1 MKKTRPAAG
10 TAPAPVPVPVLFV
23 LLQNTLMLD
32 VAGPAEVLRLAS
44 QLDPAGTGE
53 PAARFALQYV
63 GPTPSVH
70 TSIGLPLAGIS
81 PLPDALPDG
90 AIVVL
95 VGVATHADPALR
107 AEVEASHDAAAA
119 WLQRVVAPSA
129 CRLMC
134 VCSGALLAARAGLLD
149 GRQCTTHHALCGTLR
164 AIAPRAR
171 VLDDRL
177 YVADGAISTS
187 AGITA
192 GIDMMLHMLA
202 DAAGPRTACAVARNM
217 VVYMRRGGGDPQ
229 LSPWLSGRNHLH
241 PGIHRVQDALA
252 SDPAR
257 NWTVEQ
263 MADIACSSTRHLSR
277 LFQEHTGSSPLD
289 HLHRLRIALAHEL
302 LAHSA
307 LDMEAV
313 AERAGFGSARHLR
326 RVWRK
331 YHDAA
336 PSSGRR
342 AAPDA
347 FPVEERNSALR
358 ETTHTPG

>member
-1 MKKTRPAAG
+1 MRKTTPAAG
-10 TAPAPVPVPVLFV
+10 AAPVPVLFV

-44 QLDPAGTGE
+44 QLDPADTGE
-53 PAARFALQYV
+53 PAARFALRYV
-63 GPTPSVH
+63 GPAPAVR
-70 TSIGLPLAGIS
+70 TSIGLPLAGIA
-81 PLPDALPDG
+81 PLPDVLPDG

-95 VGVATHADPALR
+95 VGVASHVDAALR
-107 AEVEASHDAAAA
+107 AEVEASHDAAVA
-119 WLQRVVAPSA
+119 WLKRVVAPSA

-134 VCSGALLAARAGLLD
+134 VCSGALLAASAGLLD
-149 GRQCTTHHALCGTLR
+149 GRQCTTHHALCGALR
-164 AIAPRAR
+164 ALAPRAR
-171 VLDDRL
+171 VLEDRL

-202 DAAGPRTACAVARNM
+202 EAAGPRSACAVARNM

-241 PGIHRVQDALA
+241 PGIHRVQDAMA
-252 SDPAR
+252 ADPLR
-257 NWTVEQ
+257 DWSVEQ
-263 MADIACSSTRHLSR
+263 MASIACSSTRHLSR
-277 LFQEHTGSSPLD
+277 LFQEHTGGSPLD
-289 HLHRLRIALAHEL
+289 HLHRLRIALAREL

-307 LDMEAV
+307 LDMETV

-326 RVWRK
+326 RIWRK

-342 AAPDA
+342 AGDAAPA
-347 FPVEERNSALR
+347 AMP
-358 ETTHTPG
+358 PGPDRAPARRARPGR